1 MTKINFVTPTLAL
14 IIVAMG
20 FFIAWQCSSAKVQ
33 RLERS
38 QDNKLHQQ
46 RISQLQAES
55 LKADSLVLTI
65 KERLSASRAKDSV
78 QLAGLKQ
85 ANSKL
90 TRKLTDL
97 RPPIVVMSDSVP
109 LLKQFIQVT
118 DSLLTQKDLIIT
130 HLEMSHSAEVVDLE
144 AIIKAREDQILVE
157 ATKGHLWEE
166 VAVKVEKE
174 ANQQRRRKGFW
185 KVTSAVLAGGIV
197 WISLKQ

>member
-1 MTKINFVTPTLAL
+1 MNYREPFAWL
-14 IIVAMG
+14 IIVG
-20 FFIAWQCSSAKVQ
+20 LIFFILWQRSEGKRQ
-33 RLERS
+33 QMERS

-46 RISQLQAES
+46 RISQLQAKS

-65 KERLSASRAKDSV
+65 RSKVAKDRAKDSV
-78 QLAGLKQ
+78 VLKGLQ
-85 ANSKL
+85 MRNSTL

-97 RPPIVVMSDSVP
+97 RPPVVVMSDSVP

-130 HLEMSHSAEVVDLE
+130 QLELSHAAEVVDLE

-166 VAVKVEKE
+166 VAVKTEKDYNKE
-174 ANQQRRRKGFW
+174 RRKKGLW
-185 KVTSAVLAGGIV
+185 RTTAAILAGGV
-197 WISLKQ
+197 LFLTLQN